1 MTITVQWD
9 DEAKTIVR
17 WVFDGKWTWDEY
29 NRAMT
34 ESNERVRDVDHF
46 VDAIMDLSHSNML
59 PSNVLS
65 NTHAAR
71 DEIQPKNIRWIYIV
85 SHQALLK
92 ALINIF
98 TRLYERFGKGGLSM
112 VESLDAAYADIQ
124 KRRAALAASDSDS
137 PASTS

>member
-9 DEAKTIVR
+9 DEARTIVR

-29 NRAMT
+29 NQAMI
-34 ESNERVRDVDHF
+34 ESNERVRGVTHP
-46 VDAIMDLSHSNML
+46 VDAIMDLTHSNML
-59 PSNVLS
+59 PANVLS
-65 NTHAAR
+65 NTHAAH

-98 TRLYERFGKGGLSM
+98 ARLYERFGKGGLAM
-112 VESLDAAYADIQ
+112 VESLDAAYTDIS
-124 KRRAALAASDSDS
+124 KRRTALDASNT
-137 PASTS
+137 PASTP

>member
-9 DEAKTIVR
+9 DESQTIVR
-17 WVFDGKWTWDEY
+17 WVFEGKWTWDEY
-29 NRAMT
+29 NQAMT
-34 ESNERVRDVDHF
+34 ESNQRVRGVEHA
-46 VDAIMDLSHSNML
+46 VDAIMDLTHSNML
-59 PSNVLS
+59 PANVLS

-98 TRLYERFGKGGLSM
+98 TRLYERFGKGGLAM
-112 VESLDAAYADIQ
+112 MDSLDAAYADIQ
-124 KRRAALAASDSDS
+124 KRRAALDASNT
-137 PASTS
+137 PASTP